1 MIIRTRLWASVLLYF
16 FITSGIILP
25 DCIPAKTDSKDSK
38 HNPFRS
44 LLPVIKTQTKSASVA
59 SKSPSINKQKTLVVI
74 KKVTKQTKVSKGS
87 LKKTS
92 PKKAVF
98 SRTDQLSR
106 MLKLEDII
114 ETSEGRYAFIDEKK
128 VKYFVQ
134 QGEWLD
140 EVYVK
145 RIAKNLVVLKEI
157 DGETTITL
165 ELKR

>member
-1 MIIRTRLWASVLLYF
+1 MNIRIWLLAPVLLYVF
-16 FITSGIILP
+16 TSSGLIAEKSIL
-25 DCIPAKTDSKDSK
+25 AKTDSHDSTN
-38 HNPFRS
+38 NPFRS
-44 LLPVIKTQTKSASVA
+44 LLPVIKTPTKSAAVP
-59 SKSPSINKQKTLVVI
+59 SKSSSIKKQKTLVV
-74 KKVTKQTKVSKGS
+74 KNKVPKQAKVPKET
-87 LKKTS
+87 LKK
-92 PKKAVF
+92 PKRKRPVL
-98 SRTDQLSR
+98 SRSDQLSR

-145 RIAKNLVVLKEI
+145 RIDNNSVVLKEI
-157 DGETTITL
+157 DGEATIIL